1 MTKKIKTMN
10 QFNINNIIRP
20 NVKAMKAYSS
30 ARDEF
35 QEINDDFIFLDA
47 NENPFNNGLN
57 RYPDPL
63 QRNVKTILSEI
74 KNFPANQIL
83 LGNGSD
89 EVLDLIFRAFCEP
102 NQDNVIAIS
111 PSYGMYSVLANLNA
125 IEYRKSLL
133 NVEDFQPNID
143 DIFEKVDENTKMIF
157 LCSPNNPTGEIIK
170 RESILE
176 IVNRFNGLV
185 IIDEAY
191 IDFANETSWMQ
202 EIQNYPNV
210 IVTQTLSKAV
220 GLAGIRLGILYA
232 SQEIVDVLN
241 KIKPPY
247 NINQLTQLKAIEILS
262 DYDKVIDATNT
273 IIQQKEVLEKA
284 LTEISFVK
292 KIYPSDAN
300 FILIKVDNADERY
313 NQLVEKGIIIRNRT
327 KDDLCENCLRIT
339 VGTEE
344 ENGKLIEILKLLSV
358 YVGKF

>member
-1 MTKKIKTMN
+1 M
-10 QFNINNIIRP
+10 FNINNIIRP

-35 QEINDDFIFLDA
+35 QDINDDFVFLDA

-57 RYPDPL
+57 RYPDPF
-63 QRNVKTILSEI
+63 QRKVKSILSEI
-74 KNFPANQIL
+74 KNFPTDQIL

-111 PSYGMYSVLANLNA
+111 PSYGMYIFLANLNA
-125 IEYRKSLL
+125 VEYRKSLL
-133 NVEDFQPNID
+133 NESDFQPNIE
-143 DIFEKVDENTKMIF
+143 DIFSKVDENTKMIF
-157 LCSPNNPTGEIIK
+157 LCSPNNPTGKIIK
-170 RESILE
+170 REAILE

-191 IDFANETSWMQ
+191 IDFATEPSWIE
-202 EIQNYPNV
+202 EINNYPNV

-232 SQEIVDVLN
+232 SQEIVEVLN

-262 DYDKVIDATNT
+262 DYEKVVAATNT
-273 IIQQKEVLEKA
+273 IVQQKEVLENA
-284 LTEISFVK
+284 LTEISFVE

-300 FILIKVDNADERY
+300 FILIKVDNANERY
-313 NQLVEKGIIIRNRT
+313 DQLVEKGIVIRNRNN
-327 KDDLCENCLRIT
+327 DDLCKNCLRIT

-344 ENGKLIEILKLLSV
+344 ENGKLVQVLKGLS
-358 YVGKF
+358 

>member
-1 MTKKIKTMN
+1 M
-10 QFNINNIIRP
+10 FNINNIIRP

-35 QEINDDFIFLDA
+35 QDINDDFVFLDA

-57 RYPDPL
+57 RYPDPF
-63 QRNVKTILSEI
+63 QRKVKSILSEI
-74 KNFPANQIL
+74 KNFPTDQIL

-89 EVLDLIFRAFCEP
+89 EVLDLIFRAFFEP

-111 PSYGMYSVLANLNA
+111 PSYGMYGVLANLNA
-125 IEYRKSLL
+125 VEYHKSLL
-133 NVEDFQPNID
+133 NEEDFQPNIK
-143 DIFEKVDENTKMIF
+143 DIFSKVDENTKMIF

-170 RESILE
+170 REAILE

-191 IDFANETSWMQ
+191 IDFATEPSWIE
-202 EIQNYPNV
+202 EINNYPNV

-232 SQEIVDVLN
+232 SQEIVEVLN

-262 DYDKVIDATNT
+262 DYEKVVAATNT
-273 IIQQKEVLEKA
+273 IIKQKEVLENA
-284 LTEISFVK
+284 LTEISFVE

-300 FILIKVDNADERY
+300 FILIKVDNANERY
-313 NQLVEKGIIIRNRT
+313 DQLVEKGIVIRNRNN
-327 KDDLCENCLRIT
+327 DDLCKNCLRIT
-339 VGTEE
+339 VGTKE
-344 ENGKLIEILKLLSV
+344 ENGKLVEVLKGLS
-358 YVGKF
+358 

>member
-1 MTKKIKTMN
+1 MAT
-10 QFNINNIIRP
+10 FNINNIIRP

-35 QEINDDFIFLDA
+35 QEINDGFVFLDA

-63 QRNVKTILSEI
+63 QRNVKSILSEI

-125 IEYRKSLL
+125 VEYRKSLL
-133 NVEDFQPNID
+133 NEDDFQPNIE
-143 DIFEKVDENTKMIF
+143 DILSKVDVNTKMIF

-170 RESILE
+170 REAILE

-191 IDFANETSWMQ
+191 IDFATEPSWIQ
-202 EIQNYPNV
+202 EINNYPNV

-232 SQEIVDVLN
+232 SQEIVAVLN

-262 DYDKVIDATNT
+262 DYEKVVVVTNA
-273 IIQQKEVLEKA
+273 IIQQKEVLEQA
-284 LTEISFVK
+284 LTEVSFVE

-300 FILIKVDNADERY
+300 FILIKVDNANERY
-313 NQLVEKGIIIRNRT
+313 NQLVEKGIVIRNRNN
-327 KDDLCENCLRIT
+327 DDLCKNCLRIT
-339 VGTEE
+339 VGTED
-344 ENGKLIEILKLLSV
+344 ENGKLIEMMKKLEA
-358 YVGKF
+358 

>member
-1 MTKKIKTMN
+1 M
-10 QFNINNIIRP
+10 FNINNIIRP

-35 QEINDDFIFLDA
+35 QDINDDFVFLDA

-57 RYPDPL
+57 RYPDPF
-63 QRNVKTILSEI
+63 QRKVKSILSEI
-74 KNFPANQIL
+74 KNFPTDQIL
-83 LGNGSD
+83 LSNGSD

-111 PSYGMYSVLANLNA
+111 PSYGMYIFLANLNA
-125 IEYRKSLL
+125 VEYRKSLL
-133 NVEDFQPNID
+133 NESDFQPNIE
-143 DIFEKVDENTKMIF
+143 DIFSKVDENTKMIF

-170 RESILE
+170 REAILE
-176 IVNRFNGLV
+176 IVNSFNGLV

-191 IDFANETSWMQ
+191 IDFATEPSWIE
-202 EIQNYPNV
+202 EINNYPNV

-232 SQEIVDVLN
+232 SQEIVEVLN

-262 DYDKVIDATNT
+262 DYEKVVAATNT
-273 IIQQKEVLEKA
+273 IVQQKEVLENA
-284 LTEISFVK
+284 LTEISFVE

-300 FILIKVDNADERY
+300 FILIKVDNANERY
-313 NQLVEKGIIIRNRT
+313 DQLVEKGIVIRNRNN
-327 KDDLCENCLRIT
+327 DDLCKNCLRIT

-344 ENGKLIEILKLLSV
+344 ENGKLVQVLKGLS
-358 YVGKF
+358 

>member
-1 MTKKIKTMN
+1 MN
-10 QFNINNIIRP
+10 SFNINNIIRP
-20 NVKAMKAYSS
+20 NVKTLKAYSS

-35 QEINDDFIFLDA
+35 QEINDDFVFLDA

-63 QRNVKTILSEI
+63 QRNVKWILSEI

-102 NQDNVIAIS
+102 NLDNVIAIS
-111 PSYGMYSVLANLNA
+111 PSYGMYGVLANLNA

-133 NVEDFQPNID
+133 NKEDFQPNIE
-143 DIFEKVDENTKMIF
+143 DIFSKVDEHTKMIF
-157 LCSPNNPTGEIIK
+157 LCSPNNPTGKIIK
-170 RESILE
+170 RETILE
-176 IVNRFNGLV
+176 IVNRFNGLI

-191 IDFANETSWMQ
+191 IDFATGVSWIK
-202 EIQNYPNV
+202 EIKNYPNV

-262 DYDKVIDATNT
+262 DYDKVIAVTNT
-273 IIQQKEVLEKA
+273 IIEQKEVLETA
-284 LTEISFVK
+284 LTEISFVE

-300 FILIKVDNADERY
+300 FILIKVDNANERY
-313 NQLVEKGIIIRNRT
+313 NQLIEKGIVIRNRNN
-327 KDDLCENCLRIT
+327 DDLCENCLRIT
-339 VGTEE
+339 VGTED
-344 ENGKLIEILKLLSV
+344 ENGKLVEALNSLK
-358 YVGKF
+358 Y

>member
-1 MTKKIKTMN
+1 MN
-10 QFNINNIIRP
+10 YFNLDTIIRP
-20 NVKAMKAYSS
+20 NIKAMKAYSS

-35 QEINDDFIFLDA
+35 QEINNNFIFLDA

-57 RYPDPL
+57 RYPDPF
-63 QRNVKTILSEI
+63 QQNVKSILSKL
-74 KNFPANQIL
+74 KNVPAEQIL

-111 PSYGMYSVLANLNA
+111 PSYGMYRVLANLNA
-125 IEYRKSLL
+125 VEYRKSLL
-133 NVEDFQPNID
+133 NEADFQPKIE
-143 DIFEKVDENTKMIF
+143 DIFSKVDDHTKMIF

-191 IDFANETSWMQ
+191 IDFATEPSWVG
-202 EIQNYPNV
+202 EIKNYPNV
-210 IVTQTLSKAV
+210 IITQTLSKAV

-247 NINQLTQLKAIEILS
+247 NINQLTQLKAIEILNN
-262 DYDKVIDATNT
+262 YRKVIKTTNT
-273 IIQQKEVLEKA
+273 ILQQKQALENA
-284 LTEISFVK
+284 LTEISFVE

-300 FILIKVDNADERY
+300 FILIKVDNANKRY
-313 NQLVEKGIIIRNRT
+313 NQLVEKGIIIRNRNN
-327 KDDLCENCLRIT
+327 DDLCKNCLRIT
-339 VGTEE
+339 VGTEV
-344 ENGKLIEILKLLSV
+344 ENQKLIQTFKTI
-358 YVGKF
+358 

>member
-1 MTKKIKTMN
+1 MKT
-10 QFNINNIIRP
+10 FNIDNIIRP
-20 NVKAMKAYSS
+20 NIKAMKAYSS

-35 QEINDDFIFLDA
+35 QEITNDFVFLDA
-47 NENPFNNGLN
+47 NENPYETGLN
-57 RYPDPL
+57 RYPDPF
-63 QRNVKTILSEI
+63 QRNVKNELSTI
-74 KNFPANQIL
+74 KNYPANQIL

-133 NVEDFQPNID
+133 NENDFQPNIE
-143 DIFEKVDENTKMIF
+143 DIFSKVDANTKMIF

-170 RESILE
+170 KEYILE
-176 IVNRFNGLV
+176 IVKRFNGLV

-191 IDFANETSWMQ
+191 IDFSTEPSWIE
-202 EIQNYPNV
+202 EIKNYPNIIV
-210 IVTQTLSKAV
+210 IQTLSKAF

-232 SQEIVDVLN
+232 SQEIIAVLN

-247 NINQLTQLKAIEILS
+247 NINQLTQQKALEILK
-262 DYDKVIDATNT
+262 DYDKIKLTTQT
-273 IIQQKEVLEKA
+273 IIDQKQLLEKA
-284 LTEISFVK
+284 LKEIIFIE

-300 FILIKVDNADERY
+300 FILIKVDDATNRY
-313 NQLVEKGIIIRNRT
+313 NELIENGIVIRNRT
-327 KDDLCENCLRIT
+327 NDDLCKNCLRIT

-344 ENGKLIEILKLLSV
+344 ENEKLLSV
-358 YVGKF
+358 FKLLSA

>member
-1 MTKKIKTMN
+1 MN
-10 QFNINNIIRP
+10 NFNLDSLIRP
-20 NVKAMKAYSS
+20 NIKAMKAYSS

-63 QRNVKTILSEI
+63 QRNVKSILSKL
-74 KNFPANQIL
+74 KNVPAEQIL

-111 PSYGMYSVLANLNA
+111 PSYGMYHVLANLNA
-125 IEYRKSLL
+125 VEYRKSLL
-133 NVEDFQPNID
+133 SEADFQPKIE
-143 DIFEKVDENTKMIF
+143 DIFSKVDDHTKMIF

-191 IDFANETSWMQ
+191 IDFATEPSWIG
-202 EIQNYPNV
+202 EIKNYPNV

-232 SQEIVDVLN
+232 SQEIGDVLN

-247 NINQLTQLKAIEILS
+247 NINQLTQLKAIEILN
-262 DYDKVIDATNT
+262 DYRKVIETTNT
-273 IIQQKEVLEKA
+273 ILQQKQALENA
-284 LTEISFVK
+284 LTEISFVE
-292 KIYPSDAN
+292 KIYPSNAN
-300 FILIKVDNADERY
+300 FILIKVDNANERY
-313 NQLVEKGIIIRNRT
+313 NQLVEKGIVIRNRNN
-327 KDDLCENCLRIT
+327 DDLCKNCLRIT
-339 VGTEE
+339 VGTEV
-344 ENGKLIEILKLLSV
+344 ENQKLIQTFKTI
-358 YVGKF
+358 

>member
-1 MTKKIKTMN
+1 M
-10 QFNINNIIRP
+10 FNINNIIRP

-35 QEINDDFIFLDA
+35 QDINDDFVFLDA

-57 RYPDPL
+57 RYPDPF
-63 QRNVKTILSEI
+63 QRKVKSILSEI
-74 KNFPANQIL
+74 KNFPTDQIL
-83 LGNGSD
+83 LSNGSD

-111 PSYGMYSVLANLNA
+111 PSYGMYIFLANLNA
-125 IEYRKSLL
+125 VEYRKSLL
-133 NVEDFQPNID
+133 NESDFQPNIE
-143 DIFEKVDENTKMIF
+143 DIFSKVDENTKMIF

-170 RESILE
+170 REAILE
-176 IVNRFNGLV
+176 IVNSFNGLV

-191 IDFANETSWMQ
+191 IDFATEPSWIE
-202 EIQNYPNV
+202 EINNYPNV
-210 IVTQTLSKAV
+210 IVMQTLSKAV

-232 SQEIVDVLN
+232 SQEIVEVLN

-262 DYDKVIDATNT
+262 DYEKVVAATNT
-273 IIQQKEVLEKA
+273 IVQQKEVLENA
-284 LTEISFVK
+284 LTEISFVE

-300 FILIKVDNADERY
+300 FILIKVDNANERY
-313 NQLVEKGIIIRNRT
+313 DKLVEKGIVIRNRNN
-327 KDDLCENCLRIT
+327 DDLCKNCLRIT

-344 ENGKLIEILKLLSV
+344 ENGKLVQVLKGLS
-358 YVGKF
+358 

>member
-1 MTKKIKTMN
+1 MN

-63 QRNVKTILSEI
+63 QRNVKSILSEI
-74 KNFPANQIL
+74 KNFPTNQIL

-111 PSYGMYSVLANLNA
+111 PSYGMYNVLANLNA
-125 IEYRKSLL
+125 VEYRKSLL
-133 NVEDFQPNID
+133 NESDFQPNIE
-143 DIFEKVDENTKMIF
+143 DIFSKVDENTKMVF

-170 RESILE
+170 REAILE

-191 IDFANETSWMQ
+191 IDFATEPSWI
-202 EIQNYPNV
+202 EGIKNYPNI

-262 DYDKVIDATNT
+262 DYNKVVAATNT
-273 IIQQKEVLEKA
+273 IIQQKEVLENA
-284 LTEISFVK
+284 LTEISFVE
-292 KIYPSDAN
+292 KIYPSDSN
-300 FILIKVDNADERY
+300 FILIKVDNANERY
-313 NQLVEKGIIIRNRT
+313 DQLVEKGIVIRNRNN
-327 KDDLCENCLRIT
+327 DDLCKNCLRIT
-339 VGTEE
+339 VGTDI
-344 ENGKLIEILKLLSV
+344 ENQKLIQTLKTL
-358 YVGKF
+358 

>member
-1 MTKKIKTMN
+1 MKT
-10 QFNINNIIRP
+10 FNIDNIIRP
-20 NVKAMKAYSS
+20 NIKAMKAYSS

-35 QEINDDFIFLDA
+35 QEITNDFVFLDA
-47 NENPFNNGLN
+47 NENPYETGLN
-57 RYPDPL
+57 RYPDPF
-63 QRNVKTILSEI
+63 QRNVKNELSTI
-74 KNFPANQIL
+74 KNYPANQIL

-133 NVEDFQPNID
+133 NENDFQPNIE
-143 DIFEKVDENTKMIF
+143 DIFSKVDANTKMIF

-170 RESILE
+170 KEYILE
-176 IVNRFNGLV
+176 IVKRFNGLV

-191 IDFANETSWMQ
+191 IDFSTEPSWIE
-202 EIQNYPNV
+202 EIKNYPNIIV
-210 IVTQTLSKAV
+210 IQTLSKAF

-232 SQEIVDVLN
+232 SQEIIAVLN

-247 NINQLTQLKAIEILS
+247 NINQLTQQKALEILK
-262 DYDKVIDATNT
+262 DYDKIKLITQT
-273 IIQQKEVLEKA
+273 IIDQKQLLETA
-284 LTEISFVK
+284 LKEITFIE

-300 FILIKVDNADERY
+300 FILIKVDDATNRY
-313 NQLVEKGIIIRNRT
+313 NELIEKGIVIRNRT
-327 KDDLCENCLRIT
+327 NDDLCKNCLRIT

-344 ENGKLIEILKLLSV
+344 ENEKLLEKLKSL
-358 YVGKF
+358 

>member
-1 MTKKIKTMN
+1 MN
-10 QFNINNIIRP
+10 YFNLDSIIRP

-63 QRNVKTILSEI
+63 QRNVKSILSKL
-74 KNFPANQIL
+74 KNVAGEQIL

-111 PSYGMYSVLANLNA
+111 PSYGMYRVLANLNA
-125 IEYRKSLL
+125 VEYRKSLL
-133 NVEDFQPNID
+133 SEADFQPKIE
-143 DIFEKVDENTKMIF
+143 DIFSKVDDNTKMIF

-191 IDFANETSWMQ
+191 IDFATEPSWVE
-202 EIQNYPNV
+202 EIKNYPNV

-247 NINQLTQLKAIEILS
+247 NINQLTQLKAIEILN
-262 DYDKVIDATNT
+262 DYEKVIKATNT
-273 IIQQKEVLEKA
+273 IIQQKQALENA
-284 LTEISFVK
+284 LTEISFVE
-292 KIYPSDAN
+292 KIYPSNAN
-300 FILIKVDNADERY
+300 FILIKVDNANKRY
-313 NQLVEKGIIIRNRT
+313 NQLIEKGIVIRNRNN
-327 KDDLCENCLRIT
+327 DDLCKNCLRIT
-339 VGTEE
+339 VGTEV
-344 ENGKLIEILKLLSV
+344 ENQKLIQTFKTI
-358 YVGKF
+358 

>member
-1 MTKKIKTMN
+1 M
-10 QFNINNIIRP
+10 FNINNIIRP

-35 QEINDDFIFLDA
+35 QEINDDFVFLDA
-47 NENPFNNGLN
+47 NENPFNTGLN

-63 QRNVKTILSEI
+63 QRNVKSILSEI
-74 KNFPANQIL
+74 QNFPANQIV

-111 PSYGMYSVLANLNA
+111 PSYGMYGVLANLNA
-125 IEYRKSLL
+125 VEYRKSLL
-133 NVEDFQPNID
+133 NETDFQPNIE
-143 DIFEKVDENTKMIF
+143 DIFSKVDEKTKMIF

-170 RESILE
+170 RDSILE
-176 IVNRFNGLV
+176 IINRFNGLV

-191 IDFANETSWMQ
+191 IDFATEPSWIK
-202 EIQNYPNV
+202 EIKNYPNV

-262 DYDKVIDATNT
+262 DYDKVVVKINK
-273 IIQQKEVLEKA
+273 IIEQKQLLEQALSEVL
-284 LTEISFVK
+284 FVE

-300 FILIKVDNADERY
+300 FILIKVDNANERY
-313 NQLVEKGIIIRNRT
+313 NQLVEKGIVIRNRNN
-327 KDDLCENCLRIT
+327 DDLCQNCLRIT
-339 VGTEE
+339 IGTEE
-344 ENGKLIEILKLLSV
+344 ENGKLVKVLNSLKD
-358 YVGKF
+358 

>member
-1 MTKKIKTMN
+1 MN
-10 QFNINNIIRP
+10 YFNLDSIIRP

-63 QRNVKTILSEI
+63 QRNVKSILSKL
-74 KNFPANQIL
+74 KNVAAEQIL

-111 PSYGMYSVLANLNA
+111 PSYGMYRVLANLNA
-125 IEYRKSLL
+125 VEYRKSLL
-133 NVEDFQPNID
+133 SEADFQPKIE
-143 DIFEKVDENTKMIF
+143 DIFSKVDDHTKMIF

-191 IDFANETSWMQ
+191 IDFATEPSWIG
-202 EIQNYPNV
+202 EIKNYPNV

-247 NINQLTQLKAIEILS
+247 NINQLTQLKAIEILN
-262 DYDKVIDATNT
+262 DYEKVIKATNT
-273 IIQQKEVLEKA
+273 ILQQKQALENA
-284 LTEISFVK
+284 LTEISFVE

-300 FILIKVDNADERY
+300 FILIKVDNANKRY
-313 NQLVEKGIIIRNRT
+313 NQLIEKGIVIRNRNN
-327 KDDLCENCLRIT
+327 DDLCKNCLRIT
-339 VGTEE
+339 VGTEV
-344 ENGKLIEILKLLSV
+344 ENQKLIQTFKTI
-358 YVGKF
+358 